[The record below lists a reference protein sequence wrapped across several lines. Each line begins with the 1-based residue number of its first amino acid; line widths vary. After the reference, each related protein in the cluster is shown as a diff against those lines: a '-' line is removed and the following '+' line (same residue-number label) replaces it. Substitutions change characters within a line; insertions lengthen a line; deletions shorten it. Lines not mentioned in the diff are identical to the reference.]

1 MIKKGTFILAGKFRN
16 DDGVIVDGSLEV
28 SGYVSKH
35 FGIQK
40 AFGWQVTH
48 KATGFLCSG
57 RFALLREAKA
67 YVTKLE
73 ALDYNWD
80 GDNPYAFAGD
90 RALMEKFREIQKEV
104 TEVDYEC

>member
-1 MIKKGTFILAGKFRN
+1 VKKGTFILTGKFRN
-16 DDGVIVDGSLEV
+16 DDGVMVDGPLEV
-28 SGYVSKH
+28 SGYVSEH

-57 RFALLREAKA
+57 RFDKLREAKN
-67 YVTKLE
+67 YVARLE

-80 GDNPYAFAGD
+80 GGNPYAFAGD
-90 RALMEKFREIQKEV
+90 RILMEQMREIQKEV
-104 TEVDYEC
+104 TEV